1 MSGVRLLYGKEAM
14 DLIRAHEAVTA
25 LVDHGQ
31 LAAEDRAIIE
41 YSAIDLLSRI
51 KDGNPKNIKDL

>member
-1 MSGVRLLYGKEAM
+1 M

-31 LAAEDRAIIE
+31 LAPEDRAIIE